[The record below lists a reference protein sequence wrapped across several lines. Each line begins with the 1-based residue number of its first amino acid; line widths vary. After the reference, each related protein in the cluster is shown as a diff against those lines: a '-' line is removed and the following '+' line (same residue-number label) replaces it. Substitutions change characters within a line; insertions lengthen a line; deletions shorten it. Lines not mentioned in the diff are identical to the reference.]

1 MPSSLKGRLN
11 MLKQQMLFPKS
22 TTLFLL
28 LLFLLFFGNVLAA
41 NGAAADFQDNAAAKS
56 SVHATLSAMSDEQ
69 VRQLLID
76 ELQKDAIA
84 ESQSFSLEP
93 DFTGPAA
100 PLARIL
106 KTLNDESAQS
116 ENRLRKLLT
125 GTPNLLPDL
134 YKVFVSL

>member
-1 MPSSLKGRLN
+1 
-11 MLKQQMLFPKS
+11 MLKQQMVFQKLATP
-22 TTLFLL
+22 LL
-28 LLFLLFFGNVLAA
+28 LLFFLLFFGNLLAA
-41 NGAAADFQDNAAAKS
+41 GGAAAELQDNAAAKS

-84 ESQSFSLEP
+84 ASESFSLEP
-93 DFTGPAA
+93 DFTGPGA

-134 YKVFVSL
+134 YKVFISL

>member
-1 MPSSLKGRLN
+1 MPRRRLF
-11 MLKQQMLFPKS
+11 LPELLV
-22 TTLFLL
+22 TLLL
-28 LLFLLFFGNVLAA
+28 LLFLFFLGNVTAA
-41 NGAAADFQDNAAAKS
+41 EPQGNTDSLS

-84 ESQSFSLEP
+84 EKQSFSLDP
-93 DFTGPAA
+93 DFTGPGA

-125 GTPNLLPDL
+125 GIPNLLPDL
-134 YKVFVSL
+134 YKIFVSL

>member
-1 MPSSLKGRLN
+1 MPRQRLFLPK
-11 MLKQQMLFPKS
+11 MLVS
-22 TTLFLL
+22 FLL
-28 LLFLLFFGNVLAA
+28 LFFLFFLQNVLAA
-41 NGAAADFQDNAAAKS
+41 NENAAELPGDADSSS
-56 SVHATLSAMSDEQ
+56 SVHATLAAMSDEQ

-76 ELQKDAIA
+76 ELLKDAIA
-84 ESQSFSLEP
+84 EKQPFSLEP

-116 ENRLRKLLT
+116 ENRLRKLLA

>member
-1 MPSSLKGRLN
+1 MS
-11 MLKQQMLFPKS
+11 KQQMFFPKA
-22 TTLFLL
+22 TTPLL
-28 LLFLLFFGNVLAA
+28 LLFFLLFFGNVLTANVAA
-41 NGAAADFQDNAAAKS
+41 EELQDNAAAKN

-116 ENRLRKLLT
+116 ENRLRKLLK